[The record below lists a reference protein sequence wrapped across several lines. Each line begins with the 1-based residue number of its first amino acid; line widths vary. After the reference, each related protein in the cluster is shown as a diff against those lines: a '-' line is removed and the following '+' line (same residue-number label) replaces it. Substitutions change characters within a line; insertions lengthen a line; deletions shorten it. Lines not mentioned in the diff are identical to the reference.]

1 MGANSPKYLMT
12 LTQYQGRFTVDG
24 LPFTSVSSI
33 IKTDQRLVQG
43 RRSQALANKSKQQ
56 TKTKS
61 ATARGMAVHSAVR
74 EFLRTGECELDPAYY
89 DYFSGIQDWLT
100 RLDLETWWAET
111 PVLDELQQL
120 QQGPRAAVWCEKHR
134 YIGVPDWV
142 GKVGGV
148 GCVLEFKTSDTLY
161 RNNYNHKQF
170 RKYAEWVKY
179 HQASMQVAAYANA
192 WKETTDMN
200 VDVGIII
207 NSTPNECQLFIIE
220 REELKKKLTAF
231 HKLCQE
237 NRKIHG

>member
-1 MGANSPKYLMT
+1 MT
-12 LTQYQGRFTVDG
+12 ITQFQGRFTVDG

-43 RRSQALANKSKQQ
+43 NRSRALANKSKQQ
-56 TKTKS
+56 SKTKS
-61 ATARGMAVHSAVR
+61 ATARGIAVHSAVR
-74 EFLRTGECELDPAYY
+74 QFLRTGECDLDPAYY

-111 PVLDELQQL
+111 PVLDELQHL
-120 QQGPRAAVWCEKHR
+120 QQGPSAAVWCEKYR

-161 RNNYNHKQF
+161 RSNYNHKQF
-170 RKYAEWVKY
+170 RQYAEWVKF
-179 HQASMQVAAYANA
+179 HHAAMQVAAYANA
-192 WKETTDMN
+192 WKETTDM
-200 VDVGIII
+200 DIDAGIII

-220 REELKKKLTAF
+220 REEMKKMLSAF
-231 HKLCQE
+231 HKLCRDY
-237 NRKIHG
+237 RKIHG

>member
-1 MGANSPKYLMT
+1 MSLS
-12 LTQYQGRFTVDG
+12 QFQGRFTVDG

-43 RRSQALANKSKQQ
+43 NRSRALANKSKQQ
-56 TKTKS
+56 SKTKS
-61 ATARGMAVHSAVR
+61 ATARGIAVHSAVR
-74 EFLRTGECELDPAYY
+74 QFLRTGECDLDPAYY

-111 PVLDELQQL
+111 PVLDELQHL
-120 QQGPRAAVWCEKHR
+120 QQGASAAVWCEKHR

-161 RNNYNHKQF
+161 RSNYNHNQFKQ
-170 RKYAEWVKY
+170 YAEWVKY
-179 HQASMQVAAYANA
+179 HHAAMQVAAYANA
-192 WKETTDMN
+192 WKETTDM
-200 VDVGIII
+200 DIDAGIII

-220 REELKKKLTAF
+220 RDELKKKLKAF
-231 HKLCQE
+231 HKLC
-237 NRKIHG
+237 NDYRKIHG